1 MSVSYTN
8 LISDADKV
16 KIGEFHTPHDDYPVY
31 DKHSDELIVTPT
43 LTSGIEI
50 GKIND
55 ISLFAPTQDEILIEQ
70 ELTSGTEVGTVNDI
84 PLYVPNFSTFEQTRV
99 YKASNTSIPSTIT
112 PSVQKVF
119 DWLLIYYMTR
129 STATYGYLTSF
140 IINAEAC
147 NITYGN
153 DFRGNFTLPDYNMT
167 AYSSN
172 PNLSVRVVKTSDG
185 KFKQLSQIANNSNM
199 LYIDRIYT
207 IKF

>member
-43 LTSGIEI
+43 LTSGTEI

-70 ELTSGTEVGTVNDI
+70 ELTSGTEIGTVNDI
-84 PLYVPNFSTFEQTRV
+84 PLFIPNIAHNISRV
-99 YKASNTSIPSTIT
+99 YIQPGTSRMVEHIT
-112 PSVQKVF
+112 NEMLSATNDF
-119 DWLLIYYMTR
+119 DFLLILVNKYSSPTGYNYSKPYMIPKDAINQTEGD
-129 STATYGYLTSF
+129 YKVGY
-140 IINAEAC
+140 
-147 NITYGN
+147 
-153 DFRGNFTLPDYNMT
+153 FTLPGFSGYNLT
-167 AYSSN
+167 IT
-172 PNLSVRVVKTSDG
+172 VKPYVLND
-185 KFKQLSQIANNSNM
+185 KFYKLDVTEYQHNYEYIA
-199 LYIDRIYT
+199 RIFT